1 MDQLVDL
8 MQITAAVNQDCRLR
22 QIRWW
27 TIITPIEL
35 NQFPAA
41 ASGAISTGLIGVY
54 NAVGSR
60 GNRPRN
66 GCSMGYV
73 KT

>member
-8 MQITAAVNQDCRLR
+8 IQITGAVNQDCRLR

-27 TIITPIEL
+27 TKITPIEL

-41 ASGAISTGLIGVY
+41 ASGAISTELILEYTMPWVLGEIVH
-54 NAVGSR
+54 AMDVQ
-60 GNRPRN
+60 
-66 GCSMGYV
+66 
-73 KT
+73 